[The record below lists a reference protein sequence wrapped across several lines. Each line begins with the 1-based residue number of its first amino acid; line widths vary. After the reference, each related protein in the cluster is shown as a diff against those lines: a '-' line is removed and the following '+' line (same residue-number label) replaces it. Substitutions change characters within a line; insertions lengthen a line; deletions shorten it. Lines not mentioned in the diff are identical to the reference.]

1 VKRLFRLSGF
11 RIGFLATLFILL
23 VYFFDPLFLRLIDLK
38 TLDLKLKSRGPLNPG
53 HEVVIAAVD
62 EKSLD
67 ELGKWPWPRTVLA
80 GLVDVLAEYG
90 AGIVGFDVIFAKPDD
105 AGLHTLLSLEKR
117 LKEAHV
123 RDRRLEKIMTTERE
137 NADRDGRFAQSMEKS
152 GNVVLGYFFYMSREE
167 LKHKKK
173 EDIDRH
179 SESIADTGYKLVF
192 YTSRKAKQSPLHEAY
207 AVESSLETFSRSAR
221 AQGYLNYIPD
231 EDGAVRRIPMV
242 IKYQGKLF
250 PSFPLVIAGE
260 FLHLK
265 NLSLKIADFGV
276 AEIKLGDTVIPTDER
291 GNFIVDYYGAS
302 GSFPHYSVSDI
313 LHRRISPDKL
323 KGKIVL
329 IGSTSIEDLKTTAF
343 DRAMPGI
350 EIHATIVDNLL
361 HRKFIIRPEWIR
373 TFDIAVF
380 LILGILLSLLFSRLK
395 TVHGILLLLLL
406 IPSYVFID
414 RFLFVTRGWW
424 LSTVYPVA
432 TIVAVYT
439 SVTIY
444 RYLTEEKEKRFI
456 KGAFGQYLSPAV
468 IDRLIEN
475 PDLLRLGGERK
486 VLTALFSDVAGFS
499 TISEKL
505 KPEELVGLLNDYL
518 TEMTEIVLKHG
529 GTVDKYEGDALIA
542 FFGAPVS
549 MEDHAFKACLSAV
562 EMKKRLSVLREKW
575 KKEGRPEL
583 FARIGLNTGPMVVGN
598 MGSKTRMDYTV
609 MGDAVNLASRLEGIN
624 KQYGTSIVI
633 SRETFRSCN
642 GRVETRELDHIRVV
656 GKSEPVV
663 IYELLDT
670 AGGLDERKKE
680 VVVLFHKALSF
691 YQEKKWKEARD
702 GFQGVLR
709 LDPDDGP
716 AGVYIRR
723 CEEYLDRPPHDGW
736 DGVFEHKEK

>member
-11 RIGFLATLFILL
+11 RIGFLATLFILF
-23 VYFFDPLFLRLIDLK
+23 VYFLDPLFLRLIELK
-38 TLDLKLKSRGPLNPG
+38 TLDLKLKSRGPLSPG

-67 ELGKWPWPRTVLA
+67 ELGKWPWPRTTLA
-80 GLVDVLAEYG
+80 QLVDTLTEYG
-90 AGIVGFDVIFAKPDD
+90 AGIVGFDVVFAKPDD
-105 AGLHTLLSLEKR
+105 SGLHTILSLENR
-117 LKEAHV
+117 IKEAHV
-123 RDRRLEKIMTTERE
+123 KDRRLEKIIASEKE
-137 NADRDGRFAQSMEKS
+137 DADRDGRFARSIKKS

-173 EDIDRH
+173 EDVDKH
-179 SESIADTGYKLVF
+179 GESIADTGYKLVF
-192 YTSRKAKQSPLHEAY
+192 YTSRKAKQSPLDEAY
-207 AVESSLETFSRSAR
+207 AVESSLKILGRSAR

-242 IKYQGKLF
+242 IKYQGKPF
-250 PSFPLVIAGE
+250 PSFPLVIARE

-265 NLSLKIADFGV
+265 NLPLRIADFGV

-291 GNFIVDYYGAS
+291 GHFLIDYYGAS

-313 LHRRISPDKL
+313 LQKRISPDRL

-329 IGSTSIEDLKTTAF
+329 IGSTSIEDLKTTPF

-361 HRKFIIRPEWIR
+361 NRRFIIRPEWIR
-373 TFDIAVF
+373 TFDIAV
-380 LILGILLSLLFSRLK
+380 LLALGILLSLLISRLK
-395 TVHGILLLLLL
+395 TVHGILLILIL
-406 IPSYVFID
+406 IPSYFFAD
-414 RFLFVTRGWW
+414 RSLFVTKGWW

-432 TIVAVYT
+432 TIVAVYA

-444 RYLTEEKEKRFI
+444 RYLTEEREKRFI
-456 KGAFGQYLSPAV
+456 KGAFGQYLSPVV

-475 PDLLRLGGERK
+475 PDMLKLGGERRI
-486 VLTALFSDVAGFS
+486 LTALFSDVAGFS

-518 TEMTEIVLKHG
+518 TEMTDIVLRHG
-529 GTVDKYEGDALIA
+529 GTIDKYEGDALIA

-549 MEDHAFKACLSAV
+549 MEDHALKACLSAV
-562 EMKKRLSVLREKW
+562 EMQKRLSVLKERW

-583 FARIGLNTGPMVVGN
+583 FTRIGLNTGPMVVGN

-624 KQYGTSIVI
+624 KQYGTSVI
-633 SRETFRSCN
+633 MSRETFLSCN
-642 GRVETRELDHIRVV
+642 GRVEARELDHIRVV

-670 AGGLDERKKE
+670 A
-680 VVVLFHKALSF
+680 LSF
-691 YQEKKWKEARD
+691 YKEKRWKEALD
-702 GFQGVLR
+702 GFQRVLG
-709 LDPDDGP
+709 LDPHDGP

-723 CEEYLDRPPHDGW
+723 CEEYLAHSPSDGW
-736 DGVFEHKEK
+736 DGVFDHREK